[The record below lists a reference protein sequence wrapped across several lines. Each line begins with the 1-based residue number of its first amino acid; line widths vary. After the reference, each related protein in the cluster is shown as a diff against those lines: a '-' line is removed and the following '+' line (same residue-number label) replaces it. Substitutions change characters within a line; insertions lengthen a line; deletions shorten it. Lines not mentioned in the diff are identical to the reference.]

1 MTLIC
6 LIVLTVGV
14 CTAQEPV
21 QIADEITLPGGGAE
35 TLTFQAPTTPEGKIA
50 VLHFKGRL
58 VTEKYAG
65 HCPGVRIEV
74 NGREV
79 DGTRLVNKPD
89 ELEWGLGK
97 IAPWWSGGFRLMYS
111 PDFEGNNQEGNAY
124 YVRGGQA
131 YTFDLDV
138 TDLLKAGENELLLRH
153 ARPEKDWRQALIV
166 DLRLEFKEPA
176 EVGRA
181 EVGPPTG
188 ELPFFAPEKDHRV
201 QLLQVRLAG
210 GGAVVVTLGASEF
223 VIESAFSHER
233 GGWNRLGLS
242 GAAEGEPRWNLM
254 PLPHFPGGAGRHHR
268 MQAKAADYTVR
279 RRVMRHDEFISVED
293 TVTNTSGRDLALLQR
308 HEVSA
313 EGIEDLYLGGLHP
326 VSKSGVLSEPA
337 NPTVLLVFEGSQLG
351 LMAADDVLRIH
362 AQQYCQEGMAG
373 IRDNDGALA
382 AGATQTY
389 TWEIYPSAKT
399 GYYRMVNAIRRAHET
414 NFTIPGGFAF
424 INPREPFTSMS
435 DEDLGAWLDAKNAT
449 IVSMSITVPKYHGK
463 YTHGTAFL
471 LVDHTPK
478 REFAERIRRIRP
490 GTIVLVYFHC
500 FISTEDEAPEKYAAE
515 AILAPDGTPRVYSK
529 DIYPMFLPLV
539 DNAYGQKMREF
550 VEMILDEC
558 GADGVYWD
566 ELSQSRWQYHFG
578 EPWDGVSATVD
589 REKLTITRKKS
600 AVSLIT
606 QPFRQRMVQRLL
618 DNDIP
623 LIGNGNPRTTTMMK
637 YHFPRFIETGSISN
651 LVKGHLYTPIA
662 LGDHLTE
669 RNTQHCVNNMRRCL
683 KYGSLYYFYHDQV
696 SVDYPSITE
705 SMFPCTPIELGEGY
719 IIAQE
724 RILTNRSGNFG
735 WGDDSEAD
743 VYAYGP
749 DGGEVAFEYTVIE
762 KDGANYYELR
772 LPRDYM
778 AVLIRR

>member
-1 MTLIC
+1 MRTMTVIC
-6 LIVLTVGV
+6 LIVLATGIAI
-14 CTAQEPV
+14 AQEAV
-21 QIADEITLPGGGAE
+21 QIADEMTLPGGGSE
-35 TLTFQAPTTPEGKIA
+35 TLSFEAPPTPEGKIA
-50 VLHFKGRL
+50 LLHFRGRL
-58 VTEKYAG
+58 ITEKYAG
-65 HCPGVRIEV
+65 HCPGVRVEV
-74 NGREV
+74 NGHEL

-111 PDFEGNNQEGNAY
+111 PDFEGNNQEDNPY

-138 TDLLKAGENELLLRH
+138 TDLLKVGENELLLRH
-153 ARPEKDWRQALIV
+153 AQREKDWRQTLIV

-176 EVGRA
+176 EVGVV

-188 ELPFFAPEKDHRV
+188 ELPFIAPEMAHRADYD
-201 QLLQVRLAG
+201 LRLSEG
-210 GGAVVVTLGASEF
+210 GGIVVTVGGREHA
-223 VIESAFSHER
+223 IHSAFSHER
-233 GGWNRLGLS
+233 GGWNTLS
-242 GAAEGEPRWNLM
+242 ATGEATGEGGWSVSVAPATGGPFEAQAQAE
-254 PLPHFPGGAGRHHR
+254 
-268 MQAKAADYTVR
+268 DYAL
-279 RRVMRHDEFISVED
+279 RRVVTSHDEFISVED

-313 EGIEDLYLGGLHP
+313 EGLEDLCLGGLHP

-337 NPTVLLVFEGSQLG
+337 NPTTLIVFEGSQLG

-362 AQQYCQEGMAG
+362 VQQYCEEGMAG

-382 AGATQTY
+382 VGATQTY
-389 TWEIYPSAKT
+389 RWEMYPSAET
-399 GYYRMVNAIRRAHET
+399 GYYRMVNAIRRAHT
-414 NFTIPGGFAF
+414 ANFTIPGGFAF

-435 DEDLGAWLDAKNAT
+435 DEQLGAWLDAKNAK
-449 IVSMSITVPKYHGK
+449 IVGLSITVPKYHGK
-463 YTHGTAFL
+463 HTHGTAFL

-539 DNAYGQKMREF
+539 DNAYGQKMREY

-606 QPFRQRMVQRLL
+606 QPFREEMLQRLL

-683 KYGSLYYFYHDQV
+683 NYGAVYYFYHDQV

-719 IIAQE
+719 IIAEE

-735 WGDDSEAD
+735 WGDDSQAD

-749 DGGEVAFEYTVIE
+749 DGGEVAFEYQVVE

>member
-1 MTLIC
+1 MRTMTVIC
-6 LIVLTVGV
+6 LIVLATGV
-14 CTAQEPV
+14 AAAQEPV

-35 TLTFQAPTTPEGKIA
+35 TLTFEAPATPEGKIA
-50 VLHFKGRL
+50 VLHFRGRL

-153 ARPEKDWRQALIV
+153 ARPEKDWRQTLIV
-166 DLRLEFKEPA
+166 ELRLEFKEPA
-176 EVGRA
+176 EVGVV

-188 ELPFFAPEKDHRV
+188 ELPFIAPEKDHKV
-201 QLLQVRLAG
+201 DYDLRLSEG
-210 GGAVVVTLGASEF
+210 GGIVVTVGGREYA
-223 VIESAFSHER
+223 IDSAFSHER
-233 GGWNRLGLS
+233 GGWNRLS
-242 GAAEGEPRWNLM
+242 AREQAEGEDGWGVRVTETDE
-254 PLPHFPGGAGRHHR
+254 GAVADAR
-268 MQAKAADYTVR
+268 AADYTLERTVT
-279 RRVMRHDEFISVED
+279 RHNEYVTVED
-293 TVTNTSGRDLALLQR
+293 TVTNTSGRDLALLQG

-313 EGIEDLYLGGLHP
+313 EGLKDLCLGGLHP

-337 NPTVLLVFEGSQLG
+337 NPTTLIVFEGSQLG

-382 AGATQTY
+382 AGATQAY
-389 TWEIYPSAKT
+389 RWEIYPSAAT
-399 GYYRMVNAIRRAHET
+399 GYYRMVNAIRRARKV

-435 DEDLGAWLDAKNAT
+435 DEDLGAWLDSKNAK
-449 IVSMSITVPKYHGK
+449 IVGISIGVPRYKGK

-515 AILAPDGTPRVYSK
+515 AILAPDATPRVYSK

-539 DNAYGQKMREF
+539 DNAYGQKMREY

-589 REKLTITRKKS
+589 REKLTISRKKS

-669 RNTQHCVNNMRRCL
+669 RNTQHCVNHMRRCL

-696 SVDYPSITE
+696 SVDYPSLTE

-772 LPRDYM
+772 LPRDHM
-778 AVLIRR
+778 VALVRR